1 MAPERSA
8 GRVALALVPPDVR
21 RPRAAPAPEALVRMA
36 PTLAGAAIPAASPVA
51 TAAVAI
57 LAGQRRL
64 GRRRNAL
71 PDECDRRHRHDQRD
85 DRAQTCGKNG
95 TASCRESV
103 CQYVQLEMV
112 AVSLQKKKEQNN
124 RKHPK

>member
-36 PTLAGAAIPAASPVA
+36 TTLAGAAIPAASPVA

-64 GRRRNAL
+64 GRRRHAL
-71 PDECDRRHRHDQRD
+71 PYACDRHTRHDQLD
-85 DRAQTCGKNG
+85 ATAQNSGKNTPHTTG
-95 TASCRESV
+95 RA
-103 CQYVQLEMV
+103 
-112 AVSLQKKKEQNN
+112 
-124 RKHPK
+124 